1 MPGRGKGQSKGLREL
16 FLNIIILQKSFEKL

>member
-1 MPGRGKGQSKGLREL
+1 MPGRRKGQSKGLREL